1 VSVVAG
7 RRSEGSSDTIVTARY
22 PQAELHKVDPAADAW
37 MVKLKAL
44 LFAVRSLRSEL
55 SLRPDQR
62 VPLYAV
68 GDAAFV
74 DEVAPLLKSVMARV
88 SEVKTFADDAAF
100 ASAAA
105 HAPVAGAGATKLA
118 LVVPID
124 VEAERARIG
133 KERDRL
139 QGEVGKAE
147 AKLGNSSFVERAP
160 AAVVQEMRQRLA
172 DLKQAL
178 RLLEDQL
185 DRLAQSA

>member
-1 VSVVAG
+1 
-7 RRSEGSSDTIVTARY
+7 
-22 PQAELHKVDPAADAW
+22 
-37 MVKLKAL
+37 
-44 LFAVRSLRSEL
+44 
-55 SLRPDQR
+55 
-62 VPLYAV
+62 
-68 GDAAFV
+68 
-74 DEVAPLLKSVMARV
+74 
-88 SEVKTFADDAAF
+88 
-100 ASAAA
+100 
-105 HAPVAGAGATKLA
+105 
-118 LVVPID
+118 VVPID